1 MDVSRARK
9 EIRLPPKTGVPLSIS
24 GSLTIPI
31 VFRLGPHTKECPIP
45 SGRFIIRASYEA
57 TPESHLQALIER
69 DRQAAARNPT
79 TTETP
84 NMISKHRILGIT
96 AILCGASLTPLLAQS
111 GSPAVATGQREILLQ
126 TTQSWNGKPYT
137 HYPTGQPQLT
147 TLMVTIAPHTALP
160 WHTHPF
166 PNSVYVLSGTL
177 TLHDRDSGKTLV
189 VHQGQ
194 AVGES
199 VDDVHRGESGDEP
212 TVLLITYAGTPG
224 VPTSVPAKGEKAEY

>member
-1 MDVSRARK
+1 MVSK
-9 EIRLPPKTGVPLSIS
+9 
-24 GSLTIPI
+24 
-31 VFRLGPHTKECPIP
+31 
-45 SGRFIIRASYEA
+45 Y
-57 TPESHLQALIER
+57 
-69 DRQAAARNPT
+69 
-79 TTETP
+79 
-84 NMISKHRILGIT
+84 RILGI
-96 AILCGASLTPLLAQS
+96 AIIFCIAPLTTIVAQS
-111 GSPAVATGQREILLQ
+111 GSPSVVSGQREILLQ
-126 TTQSWNGKPYT
+126 TTQSWNGKSYT
-137 HYPTGQPQLT
+137 HYPKGQPELT
-147 TLMVTIAPHTALP
+147 TLKVTIAPHTALP

-224 VPTSVPAKGEKAEY
+224 VPTSIPANGEKAEY

>member
-1 MDVSRARK
+1 MVSKYCILGAAA
-9 EIRLPPKTGVPLSIS
+9 IFCAT
-24 GSLTIPI
+24 SLTAI
-31 VFRLGPHTKECPIP
+31 V
-45 SGRFIIRASYEA
+45 
-57 TPESHLQALIER
+57 
-69 DRQAAARNPT
+69 
-79 TTETP
+79 
-84 NMISKHRILGIT
+84 
-96 AILCGASLTPLLAQS
+96 AQN
-111 GSPAVATGQREILLQ
+111 GSPNVVSGQRETLLQ

-137 HYPTGQPQLT
+137 HYPTGQPELT
-147 TLMVTIAPHTALP
+147 TLKVTIAPHTALP

-166 PNSVYVLSGTL
+166 PNSVYVLSGAL

-224 VPTSVPAKGEKAEY
+224 VPTSIPVKGEKAEY